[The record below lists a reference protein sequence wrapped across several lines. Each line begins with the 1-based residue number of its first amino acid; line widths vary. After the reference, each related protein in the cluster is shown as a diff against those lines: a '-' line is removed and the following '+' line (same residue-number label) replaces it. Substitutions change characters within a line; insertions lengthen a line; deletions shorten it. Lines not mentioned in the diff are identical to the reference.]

1 MSKTKLSC
9 REQSDRVQFV
19 IKTRLNNDVT
29 DSIGLVYA
37 ENKTELSWLIGPIQY
52 VTKIRQNNDV
62 IDHIGVLYAETKL
75 SYHDQLDWVQSTQ
88 KTK

>member
-37 ENKTELSWLIGPIQY
+37 ENKTELS
-52 VTKIRQNNDV
+52 
-62 IDHIGVLYAETKL
+62 
-75 SYHDQLDWVQSTQ
+75 
-88 KTK
+88 